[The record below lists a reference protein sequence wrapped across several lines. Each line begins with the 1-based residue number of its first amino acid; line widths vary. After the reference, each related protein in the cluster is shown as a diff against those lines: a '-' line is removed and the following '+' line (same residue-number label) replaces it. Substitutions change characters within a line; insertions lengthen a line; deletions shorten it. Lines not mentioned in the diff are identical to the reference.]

1 MTALD
6 VFVFLLLIGGAAV
19 GFVRG
24 FVHEVISILAWI
36 VAIAMLK
43 LFHTQLWSG
52 LESTFHTSGAGGAVL
67 AFALLFVPSFLLVK
81 LLARSIGGRTRR
93 HAVLGPFDRTLGG
106 GFGMLKGLLG
116 ATLFF
121 LLANLATDMVYGPQ
135 ADRPQWMTKS
145 RTYPLL
151 NASGRAIVDWVE
163 VRRRQAAG
171 RRRNDPPPRHH
182 DAREA
187 AVRADRTAPH
197 HHVCVR
203 ADGLRPRPYRQCAAG
218 GGVRHARAADP
229 ARVWRGQPRLCAQ
242 RHRRRRQDHASAEA
256 EGVDP
261 SVITERYERFYLEDM
276 GALGVAPPTIAPHAT
291 REIAPMVAMIERL
304 IERGNA
310 YEAQGHVLF
319 SVPSDPDYGVLSR
332 RDREQMIAGARVEVA
347 PYKRDPADFVLW
359 KPSPEGVIGWESPW
373 GRGRPG
379 WHIECSAMIRAHLG
393 ETIDIHGGGLDLIF
407 PHHENEIAQSRCA
420 HGGRS
425 ARALLGPQRLRRHGR
440 GKDVEVARQHRHPG

>member
-67 AFALLFVPSFLLVK
+67 AFALLFIPSFLLVK

-163 VRRRQAAG
+163 A
-171 RRRNDPPPRHH
+171 
-182 DAREA
+182 
-187 AVRADRTAPH
+187 
-197 HHVCVR
+197 
-203 ADGLRPRPYRQCAAG
+203 
-218 GGVRHARAADP
+218 
-229 ARVWRGQPRLCAQ
+229 
-242 RHRRRRQDHASAEA
+242 
-256 EGVDP
+256 
-261 SVITERYERFYLEDM
+261 
-276 GALGVAPPTIAPHAT
+276 
-291 REIAPMVAMIERL
+291 
-304 IERGNA
+304 
-310 YEAQGHVLF
+310 
-319 SVPSDPDYGVLSR
+319 
-332 RDREQMIAGARVEVA
+332 
-347 PYKRDPADFVLW
+347 
-359 KPSPEGVIGWESPW
+359 
-373 GRGRPG
+373 
-379 WHIECSAMIRAHLG
+379 
-393 ETIDIHGGGLDLIF
+393 
-407 PHHENEIAQSRCA
+407 
-420 HGGRS
+420 
-425 ARALLGPQRLRRHGR
+425 RRH
-440 GKDVEVARQHRHPG
+440 KAPAEVNAQ

>member
-52 LESTFHTSGAGGAVL
+52 LEATFHMNGAAGAVL

-163 VRRRQAAG
+163 VRRG
-171 RRRNDPPPRHH
+171 KP
-182 DAREA
+182 
-187 AVRADRTAPH
+187 
-197 HHVCVR
+197 
-203 ADGLRPRPYRQCAAG
+203 
-218 GGVRHARAADP
+218 
-229 ARVWRGQPRLCAQ
+229 
-242 RHRRRRQDHASAEA
+242 
-256 EGVDP
+256 
-261 SVITERYERFYLEDM
+261 
-276 GALGVAPPTIAPHAT
+276 
-291 REIAPMVAMIERL
+291 
-304 IERGNA
+304 
-310 YEAQGHVLF
+310 
-319 SVPSDPDYGVLSR
+319 
-332 RDREQMIAGARVEVA
+332 RVE
-347 PYKRDPADFVLW
+347 D
-359 KPSPEGVIGWESPW
+359 
-373 GRGRPG
+373 
-379 WHIECSAMIRAHLG
+379 
-393 ETIDIHGGGLDLIF
+393 
-407 PHHENEIAQSRCA
+407 Q
-420 HGGRS
+420 
-425 ARALLGPQRLRRHGR
+425 
-440 GKDVEVARQHRHPG
+440 